1 MTIKEIYAIPETGK
15 QTIYA
20 HFFFGLLIPLL
31 YYDIRTKHAHTFVI
45 KINVMTF
52 EHILKEIFKK
62 RVMFDY
68 IVLENYNLELT
79 DKYNYFDLYIE
90 LLKNKDVNYTQN
102 IILLPAFDIFE
113 EQKFFYINKR
123 LGEDNPNLPIYEK
136 KYVDYYSEKNES
148 TLNKKL
154 FHQIKEKYKVYH
166 FTDKYFKLIMYKKS
180 IDRFLNNIYHSA
192 SLPSHN
198 YKILLIERPYKPF
211 NMDNIYILNTSGQRR
226 IIYNHE
232 NLKNALAKL
241 YGGGGDFMNVSLD
254 NLTFEKQYYLF
265 KNAQIVIAQHGSG
278 LCNLFFSRPNF
289 KTHLIEISPKWNK
302 NLNAWFKNLSEVCE
316 INYYNVKQPKMT
328 NEEWELFSSKYNI
341 KYNQSKIM
349 QEFIEN
355 SGSVNIEEILT
366 IVKSILH

>member
-31 YYDIRTKHAHTFVI
+31 YYDIRTKHAHIFII
-45 KINVMTF
+45 KINVATF
-52 EHILKEIFKK
+52 EHILTEIFKK

-68 IVLENYNLELT
+68 IVLEKYNVELT

-90 LLKNKDVNYTQN
+90 LLKNKDVNYTNN
-102 IILLPAFDIFE
+102 IILLPAFDMFE

-123 LGEDNPNLPIYEK
+123 LGDDNVNFPIYEK
-136 KYVDYYSEKNES
+136 KYVDYYSEKNDP

-154 FHQIKEKYKVYH
+154 FNQMKEKYKTYN

-180 IDRFLNNIYHSA
+180 IDRFLNNTYNSA
-192 SLPSHN
+192 NLPSHN
-198 YKILLIERPYKPF
+198 CKILLIERPYKPF
-211 NMDNIYILNTSGQRR
+211 NADNIYILNTSGQRR

-232 NLKNALAKL
+232 DLKNTLSKL
-241 YGGGGDFMNVSLD
+241 YKGDFMNISLD

-265 KNAQIVIAQHGSG
+265 KNAKIVIAQHGSG
-278 LCNLFFSRPNF
+278 LCNLFFSKPNF
-289 KTHLIEISPKWNK
+289 KTHLIEISPKWNQ
-302 NLNAWFKNLSEVCE
+302 NLNAWFKNLSELCE

-328 NEEWELFSSKYNI
+328 NEEWKLFSSKYNI
-341 KYNQSKIM
+341 KYKQSKIM
-349 QEFIEN
+349 EEFIEN
-355 SGSVNIEEILT
+355 SGSVNINEIAN
-366 IVKSILH
+366 IVKKILH